1 MMKEKLLSVL
11 MVLLTGLTAV
21 AQDISKL
28 KVLSDSA
35 YQANTMYQT
44 CNKYQKDAILFM
56 DLVAE
61 THPYY
66 VKPER
71 REEWFSKKAALL
83 ERCKSLETDE
93 ALADA
98 LNEVLG
104 KLKDKH
110 TCVTTTKQVKEATL
124 AERKKLMEAG
134 ITSFAPDREHIMRPH
149 ATVYDCQ
156 IFPDKSICYLQF
168 NKCANNPADPFPTFL
183 DRMFAEMEAGN
194 IKTLVVDVQYNGG
207 GSDQYC
213 SMLIEHLYPIN
224 EIKTFTAYTRL
235 SNFMTEYFPNAVEL
249 KKNWEK
255 EGHKDELYQEPANII
270 GDYQQPKLYE
280 GQVVFVM
287 GPKTF
292 SSAGNLLTHARD
304 NHFGTIIGTTS
315 TFGPSHYGHVLAFRL
330 PNTEVYGSVS
340 CQFFAR
346 PDESKAD
353 EPCMQPDIEVNLDD
367 EDASWKFVVEK
378 YGIRQ

>member
-11 MVLLTGLTAV
+11 LVLLTGLTAA
-21 AQDISKL
+21 AQDVSQF

-35 YQANTMYQT
+35 YQNTTMYQS

-71 REEWFSKKAALL
+71 REEWLTKKAVLL

-93 ALADA
+93 ELADA

-104 KLKDKH
+104 RLKDKH
-110 TCVTTTKQVKEATL
+110 TCVTTAKQAREATL
-124 AERKKLMEAG
+124 TERKKLMEAG
-134 ITSFAPDREHIMRPH
+134 ITSFAPDKEHIMRPH
-149 ATVYDCQ
+149 ATVYDYQ
-156 IFPDKSICYLQF
+156 VFPEHSICYLQF
-168 NKCANNPADPFPTFL
+168 NKCANNPADPFSAFL
-183 DRMFAEMEAGN
+183 DRMFAEMEEES

-207 GSDQYC
+207 GNDYFC
-213 SMLIEHLYPIN
+213 SLLMEHLYPFDKL
-224 EIKTFTAYTRL
+224 KTFTAYTRL
-235 SNFMTEYFPNAVEL
+235 SNFMMEYYPSAVEL

-255 EGHKDELYQEPANII
+255 EGHKDELYQVPGNNLD
-270 GDYQQPKLYE
+270 DYQQPKLYE

-287 GPKTF
+287 GPNTF
-292 SSAGNLLTHARD
+292 SSAGVLLTHARD

-315 TFGPSHYGHVLAFRL
+315 TFGPSHYGNTLLFRL
-330 PNTEVYGSVS
+330 PNTEVYGTVS

-346 PDESKAD
+346 PDESKTD
-353 EPCMQPDIEVNLDD
+353 EPCLQPDIEVNLDD
-367 EDASWKFVVEK
+367 KDVAWKFVIEK
-378 YGIRQ
+378 YGAKQ

>member
-11 MVLLTGLTAV
+11 MFLLTGLTAV

-134 ITSFAPDREHIMRPH
+134 ITSFAPDRGTHYASSRYGLRLP
-149 ATVYDCQ
+149 D
-156 IFPDKSICYLQF
+156 FPRQ
-168 NKCANNPADPFPTFL
+168 
-183 DRMFAEMEAGN
+183 
-194 IKTLVVDVQYNGG
+194 
-207 GSDQYC
+207 
-213 SMLIEHLYPIN
+213 EHL
-224 EIKTFTAYTRL
+224 L
-235 SNFMTEYFPNAVEL
+235 SA
-249 KKNWEK
+249 
-255 EGHKDELYQEPANII
+255 I
-270 GDYQQPKLYE
+270 QQ
-280 GQVVFVM
+280 M
-287 GPKTF
+287 
-292 SSAGNLLTHARD
+292 R
-304 NHFGTIIGTTS
+304 
-315 TFGPSHYGHVLAFRL
+315 
-330 PNTEVYGSVS
+330 
-340 CQFFAR
+340 
-346 PDESKAD
+346 
-353 EPCMQPDIEVNLDD
+353 
-367 EDASWKFVVEK
+367 
-378 YGIRQ
+378 

>member
-1 MMKEKLLSVL
+1 MKEKLLFVL
-11 MVLLTGLTAV
+11 MILLTGSAAV
-21 AQDISKL
+21 AQNISQV

-35 YQANTMYQT
+35 YQTNTMYQS

-56 DLVAE
+56 DLVAD

-66 VKPER
+66 IKPEL
-71 REEWFSKKAALL
+71 REEWYAKKMALL
-83 ERCKSLETDE
+83 ERCKSIETDE
-93 ALADA
+93 ELADA
-98 LNEVLG
+98 LNEALG

-110 TCVTTTKQVKEATL
+110 TCVTTAKQVREATA
-124 AERKKLMEAG
+124 AERKKLTEAG

-149 ATVYDCQ
+149 ATIYDYQ
-156 IFPDKSICYLQF
+156 IFPEHSICYLQF
-168 NKCANNPADPFPTFL
+168 NKCANNPADPFSSFL
-183 DRMFAEMEAGN
+183 DRMFAEMKEGN

-207 GSDQYC
+207 GNDQFC
-213 SMLIEHLYPIN
+213 SLLMEHLYPFV
-224 EIKTFTAYTRL
+224 KLKSFTAYTRL
-235 SNFMTEYFPNAVEL
+235 SDFMTEYYPNAVEL

-255 EGHKDELYQEPANII
+255 EGHKNELYREPANKI

-315 TFGPSHYGHVLAFRL
+315 TFGPSHYGNILSFRL
-330 PNTEVYGSVS
+330 PNTVVYGSVS

-346 PDESKAD
+346 PDESKTD
-353 EPCMQPDIEVNLDD
+353 DPYMQPDIEVNLDD
-367 EDASWKFVVEK
+367 KDAAWKFIIDK
-378 YGIRQ
+378 YGAKQ